1 MPCIPHRPGRPYE
14 GRPSQSKRT
23 LADALNLLHGM
34 RHEQNRHVTA
44 LDKVLNTGLAL
55 LLEEHVADGKHLI
68 DDQDIGL
75 GNGGDCKSNARNHT
89 RREVLE
95 RHVDKVLQLNELD
108 NAIKVGIDKFL
119 GLAD

>member
-1 MPCIPHRPGRPYE
+1 MPHRPGRPYE
-14 GRPSQSKRT
+14 GRPSRSKCT

-44 LDKVLNTGLAL
+44 LDKVLYTGLAL

-68 DDQDIGL
+68 DDQDTGL
-75 GNGGDCKSNARNHT
+75 GNGGDCKSNAGNHT

-119 GLAD
+119 GIAD

>member
-1 MPCIPHRPGRPYE
+1 MTCISHRPGRPYE

-75 GNGGDCKSNARNHT
+75 LASLIKHSLRLISESDAMLKIMVVASTSTARGCS
-89 RREVLE
+89 L
-95 RHVDKVLQLNELD
+95 
-108 NAIKVGIDKFL
+108 
-119 GLAD
+119 

>member
-1 MPCIPHRPGRPYE
+1 MPCIPHRPGSPYE

-23 LADALNLLHGM
+23 LADVLNLLHGM

-75 GNGGDCKSNARNHT
+75 GNGGDCKTMRAT
-89 RREVLE
+89 IPEE
-95 RHVDKVLQLNELD
+95 
-108 NAIKVGIDKFL
+108 KFL
-119 GLAD
+119 SGMSIKLCSSTNSIMPSKSASINSLV

>member
-68 DDQDIGL
+68 DDQDIG
-75 GNGGDCKSNARNHT
+75 S
-89 RREVLE
+89 VM
-95 RHVDKVLQLNELD
+95 V
-108 NAIKVGIDKFL
+108 AIAKAMRATIPEEKFL
-119 GLAD
+119 SGMSTKFCSSTNSIMPSKSASINSLV

>member
-1 MPCIPHRPGRPYE
+1 
-14 GRPSQSKRT
+14 
-23 LADALNLLHGM
+23 M

-44 LDKVLNTGLAL
+44 LDKVLYTGLAL

-75 GNGGDCKSNARNHT
+75 GNGGDCKSNARNHA

-119 GLAD
+119 GIAD